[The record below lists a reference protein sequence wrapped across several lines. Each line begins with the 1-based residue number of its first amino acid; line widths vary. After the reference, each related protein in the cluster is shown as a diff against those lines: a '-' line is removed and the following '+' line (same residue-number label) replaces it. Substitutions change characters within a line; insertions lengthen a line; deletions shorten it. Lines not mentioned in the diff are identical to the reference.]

1 MPQLTPFTNT
11 NEEDTTSATNEEET
25 TSGTNMNV
33 GVNEPS
39 YIPNTRENIMF
50 RLLRN
55 TKVSFVVLLII
66 VVAIYIGIFLLLGNE
81 SQAPQSSATKGIVIL
96 LEVLLWVMLIVVVY
110 INFKNM
116 SDENY
121 NFQMSLSNLWNS
133 KIAELEVTANTNA
146 EKETAAAASSEDT
159 ASTEKEEKPVCEGGE
174 DGKEVFH
181 VYENKYD
188 YGEAR
193 DVCDSYD
200 ARLASYDELEK
211 AYENGANWCSY
222 GWSKDQLVLFPIQKA
237 VYNNLK
243 KYPGLEYS
251 CGRPGINGGYSHNK
265 KVKFGV
271 NCYGVRPKPKPND
284 ESYAHSIN
292 HTPTGMNGVS
302 PDQVREQ
309 KQKEYII
316 AHFNKDK
323 WSRH

>member
-11 NEEDTTSATNEEET
+11 NEEETTDATNEEET
-25 TSGTNMNV
+25 TDATNM
-33 GVNEPS
+33 GVNVNDPS
-39 YIPNTRENIMF
+39 YVPNTQENVML

-66 VVAIYIGIFLLLGNE
+66 VVAIYVGIFLLLGNE
-81 SQAPQSSATKGIVIL
+81 SQVPQSSATKGIVLI
-96 LEVLLWVMLIVVVY
+96 LEVVLWIMLIAVVY

-121 NFQMSLSNLWNS
+121 NFQMSLSNLWDS
-133 KIAELEVTANTNA
+133 KIAELEVRSTPATTDTEEDEA
-146 EKETAAAASSEDT
+146 TETTTDER
-159 ASTEKEEKPVCEGGE
+159 PVCKGE
-174 DGKEVFH
+174 DDGKEVFH
-181 VYENKYD
+181 VFDNKYD

-193 DVCDSYD
+193 DVCDTYD
-200 ARLASYDELEK
+200 ARLASYDEIEK
-211 AYENGANWCSY
+211 AYENGASWCSY

-271 NCYGVRPKPKPND
+271 NCYGVKPKPKPND
-284 ESYAHSIN
+284 ESYAHSIS

-309 KQKEYII
+309 KQEEYIV
-316 AHFNKDK
+316 APFNKK
-323 WSRH
+323 QWSRSD

>member
-25 TSGTNMNV
+25 TSGTNMDV

-146 EKETAAAASSEDT
+146 EKETAAASSEGT
-159 ASTEKEEKPVCEGGE
+159 TSTSTLSLI
-174 DGKEVFH
+174 H
-181 VYENKYD
+181 
-188 YGEAR
+188 
-193 DVCDSYD
+193 
-200 ARLASYDELEK
+200 
-211 AYENGANWCSY
+211 
-222 GWSKDQLVLFPIQKA
+222 I
-237 VYNNLK
+237 
-243 KYPGLEYS
+243 
-251 CGRPGINGGYSHNK
+251 
-265 KVKFGV
+265 
-271 NCYGVRPKPKPND
+271 
-284 ESYAHSIN
+284 
-292 HTPTGMNGVS
+292 
-302 PDQVREQ
+302 
-309 KQKEYII
+309 
-316 AHFNKDK
+316 
-323 WSRH
+323 